1 MVIHEHHCSSNYQGI
16 TSIEV
21 IKAVMDNTIAVLVFK
36 DVTVITDITDVTDI
50 TDIKDINYIVNIV
63 NITNLTVIKNIVDTT
78 DITDITI
85 TTKYWYPLTS
95 WNPGV

>member
-21 IKAVMDNTIAVLVFK
+21 IKAVVDNTIAVLVFK

-50 TDIKDINYIVNIV
+50 TDIKEINYIV

-85 TTKYWYPLTS
+85 TTKYWYP
-95 WNPGV
+95 